1 MFAEH
6 FAARVELGDAPG
18 FGDALSST
26 PPPDLALAESFLRKI
41 DHPAA
46 QPLIAEITT
55 WRRNALDRS
64 YLQTFG
70 RFIESDSLH
79 QLLIE
84 HDGIKAQLAAAES
97 FVLNAPFR
105 SVLIVGDARSGKSS
119 FAMLLAMRAAAR
131 GWTVF
136 EAGAAALMAGQQYI
150 GQLEERLQRLP
161 VELAVEKR
169 AIWYV
174 PDFLQLASS
183 GAHKGQ
189 TATIFDQ
196 ILPAI
201 TSGRIVMV
209 SEATSA
215 ALTTVLQRVPALHSA
230 LELVRLP
237 ALNSEQTDRLA
248 EGVAVR
254 VSEVSRV
261 TIDPDVLEHGHAPG
275 SPLSRHLTDARR
287 SARLD
292 QANDSARRR
301 PRGHADSARGRARH
315 AVAVDRHAAAR
326 ARRSRTTRSG
336 DRCARSS
343 QNASSVRTRR
353 SMPSSTGSRCSR
365 PGSPIRDGRSPCSSS
380 PVPPEPA
387 RPSWPKPLADFLFG
401 SSDRLIR
408 LDMSEFQTAESTR
421 KIVGDARSSGGR
433 TGARAIASARSPSLS
448 SCSTNSR
455 RPIPSAWDLF
465 LQVFDDG
472 RLTDALGTD
481 HRFPPLHHYPD
492 VESRRHA
499 SSRDCGPGFASTS
512 GSFSQELVAAHGTAD
527 VPPRV
532 RQPSRCDHRL
542 PPAPPAS

>member
-1 MFAEH
+1 MRPPLGLPCCADVLGLGRAFPGAVNVRRA
-6 FAARVELGDAPG
+6 FCGARRTRRRSWIR
-18 FGDALSST
+18 GDALSGT
-26 PPPDLALAESFLRKI
+26 LPPDLALAESFLRKI

-105 SVLIVGDARSGKSS
+105 SVLIVGEARSGKSS

-183 GAHKGQ
+183 GTHKGQ

-261 TIDPDVLEHGHAPG
+261 TIDPDVLSTAMHLARHYLGTSQMPG
-275 SPLSRHLTDARR
+275 AVLDLIKQTTQRVAAHEGTRIRRDDLLVTLSQLTGLP
-287 SARLD
+287 SARST
-292 QANDSARRR
+292 SARASTSL
-301 PRGHADSARGRARH
+301 P
-315 AVAVDRHAAAR
+315 
-326 ARRSRTTRSG
+326 
-336 DRCARSS
+336 CARSS
-343 QNASSVRTRR
+343 GARARSGRGGRLSRR
-353 SMPSSTGSRCSR
+353 ARGDDQGGADRPDAPAVFLFVGPTGT
-365 PGSPIRDGRSPCSSS
+365 GKTEI
-380 PVPPEPA
+380 A
-387 RPSWPKPLADFLFG
+387 KTLAEFLFG
-401 SSDRLIR
+401 SPERMIR
-408 LDMSEFQTAESTR
+408 LDMSEFQT
-421 KIVGDARSSGGR
+421 
-433 TGARAIASARSPSLS
+433 P
-448 SCSTNSR
+448 
-455 RPIPSAWDLF
+455 
-465 LQVFDDG
+465 
-472 RLTDALGTD
+472 DALEDRRRGRRRTSD
-481 HRFPPLHHYPD
+481 SAPRQPHPQAAVLGRPARRVREGAPESVGLVPASLRRRAAHRRAWQH
-492 VESRRHA
+492 RRTSATA
-499 SSRDCGPGFASTS
+499 SSS
-512 GSFSQELVAAHGTAD
+512 
-527 VPPRV
+527 
-532 RQPSRCDHRL
+532 
-542 PPAPPAS
+542 